1 MTRARADPHERTDQ
15 IRFAPQRPAAN
26 ALAGAAASGGG
37 GAPSAGAAEH
47 LEGNGGDDFT
57 FSFPR
62 RQRDLYRVYAFG
74 FEVIDDINT
83 ANESLTIY
91 DTRSEILGTLDL
103 GAADGDGAR
112 LSFYGFIASVPIGY
126 ASFDENAASDTIGLA
141 GFVFG
146 YKEYEPSVY
155 PPAAWLAF
163 GGALAV
169 FLGLERL
176 VIRRAGRMDLPRAT
190 CWLLVCTGLFAA
202 LGLAVFLLRGWR
214 QATIYSVCF
223 TLNGMLS
230 GDNLVVFMLL
240 LQQAGLDEAHHV
252 AAVSSGMLLALAAR
266 VALSLAGAVLLQRFS
281 WLLLIFAAFLLVTG
295 CKLLVTS
302 ADDAAAAGLAL
313 DGRGA
318 AGRADDRTEAS
329 EHSSRAVR
337 LIAACVPS
345 TGRTRPAAASSRA
358 TSAVG

>member
-1 MTRARADPHERTDQ
+1 M
-15 IRFAPQRPAAN
+15 
-26 ALAGAAASGGG
+26 
-37 GAPSAGAAEH
+37 
-47 LEGNGGDDFT
+47 EGNGGDDFT

-103 GAADGDGAR
+103 GAADGDGAPAS
-112 LSFYGFIASVPIGY
+112 SFYGFIASVPIGY

-266 VALSLAGAVLLQRFS
+266 VALLAGAVLLQRFS

-318 AGRADDRTEAS
+318 AGRADDRAEAS
-329 EHSSRAVR
+329 EHSSRGAAHRRVR
-337 LIAACVPS
+337 ALYWSDA
-345 TGRTRPAAASSRA
+345 TGGPSSRA
-358 TSAVG
+358 TSAAG